1 VSIFKDII
9 LTFFL
14 LFTLLLVATVLVNIF
29 YVVPF
34 VPSKKRVIE
43 HVLKLADLKNGDK
56 VFDLGCGDGRFLIE
70 AEKKAKIIGSGY
82 EIAPLPMILAQINKW
97 VNGSKINL
105 YMKSFFK
112 ADIKD
117 ADVIF
122 CYLLP
127 ETMDKLAEKF
137 KTECRKGTKIYSH
150 TFSMRKME
158 PVKVW
163 AQDKKLKL
171 PTIYLYQI

>member
-1 VSIFKDII
+1 VSIFKDIF

-14 LFTLLLVATVLVNIF
+14 LFTLLLVATVMVNIF

-34 VPSKKRVIE
+34 VPSRRRVID
-43 HVLKLADLKNGDK
+43 HVLDLAKLKDGEK

-82 EIAPLPMILAQINKW
+82 EIAPLPMILAQLNKW
-97 VNGSKINL
+97 TNNSKIKL
-105 YMKSFFK
+105 FMKSFFK
-112 ADIKD
+112 ADIKN

-127 ETMDKLAEKF
+127 ETMDKLAVKF
-137 KTECRKGTKIYSH
+137 KKECRKGTRIYSH
-150 TFSMRKME
+150 TFSMNSME
-158 PVKVW
+158 PVKTW
-163 AQDKKLKL
+163 PRDKKLKL

>member
-1 VSIFKDII
+1 MSLFKDII

-34 VPSKKRVIE
+34 VPSKRRVIE
-43 HVLKLADLKNGDK
+43 HILKLADLKNGDN

-82 EIAPLPMILAQINKW
+82 EIAPLPMILALLNKW
-97 VNGSKINL
+97 VNDSKIKL
-105 YMKSFFK
+105 FMKSFFK
-112 ADIKD
+112 ADINK

-127 ETMDKLAEKF
+127 ETMDKLAIKF
-137 KTECRKGTKIYSH
+137 KKECRKGTRIYSH
-150 TFSMRKME
+150 TFSINSMK

-163 AQDKKLKL
+163 PKDKELKL